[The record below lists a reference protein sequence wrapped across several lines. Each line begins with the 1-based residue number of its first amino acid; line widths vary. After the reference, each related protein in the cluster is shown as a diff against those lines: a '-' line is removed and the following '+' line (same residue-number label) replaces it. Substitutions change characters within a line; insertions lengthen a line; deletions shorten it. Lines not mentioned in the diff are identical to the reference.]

1 MKHILNDDEENVED
15 ILSLFQL
22 DLSTTSRPEINREMC
37 NGWTPLTLAAQIGNK
52 HCVELLL
59 SVGADVNL
67 KNKFDKTAL
76 LLAVEHDHDE
86 VVHVLAL
93 AGARINGRYKNE
105 NTMLMLAADG
115 GNVKMA
121 ELLLELGANPN
132 LVNRG
137 LATAVI
143 CAAAKGYEEMVSL
156 LLKWKACHNF
166 EYRQGVQNGLHVGST
181 QRPRKSDQ
189 SFNLVRFGSSSRNDE
204 LHRKQPNGSHIFSKT
219 W

>member
-1 MKHILNDDEENVED
+1 MKVIGYLLTSDEEQSQDPMSPKSLLSISKNKVEHVLMKHILNDDEENVED

-137 LATAVI
+137 RQTALI
-143 CAAAKGYEEMVSL
+143 CATK
-156 LLKWKACHNF
+156 KW
-166 EYRQGVQNGLHVGST
+166 S
-181 QRPRKSDQ
+181 P
-189 SFNLVRFGSSSRNDE
+189 
-204 LHRKQPNGSHIFSKT
+204 FS
-219 W
+219 